1 MKEMRCRE
9 CVAVCGLRDKVINH
23 EISIEDLLKIPKIK
37 AGDWKGN
44 VRIIYCDD
52 FEPEPKPKSKLDSD
66 NISSVIYEFKKTLEN
81 HGLIVVDWNADT
93 RITERKSKG
102 MIVIEVVPKWEY
114 LKSEETQENND

>member
-52 FEPEPKPKSKLDSD
+52 FKPEHKPKSKLDSD
-66 NISSVIYEFKKTLEN
+66 NISSVIEEFKKTLEN
-81 HGLIVVDWNADT
+81 HGLVIVDWNADT
-93 RITERKSKG
+93 RMTERESKG